1 MPTAAAALLDELER
15 EAKPTRKILA
25 RVPGDK
31 LAWQPHP
38 RSMTLGQLAG
48 HVAGIPGGM
57 ARRARGEGMD
67 MPQSPP
73 APAQPDAGVDF
84 VAKLDAGISEARDL
98 LSSLEDDEAFAPWRM
113 TTAGREIFAIPR
125 IQMLRTMLFNHWY
138 HHRGQ
143 LAVYL
148 RMLDVP
154 VPAIYGRSAD
164 ETPWF
169 PKEKDPEHAA
179 SPRSEA

>member
-31 LAWQPHP
+31 LAWKPHAK
-38 RSMTLGQLAG
+38 SMTLGQLAG

-57 ARRARGEGMD
+57 ARRAREEGMD

-73 APAQPDAGVDF
+73 DPAQPDAGVDF
-84 VAKLDAGISEARDL
+84 VAKLDAGISEAREL
-98 LSSLEDDEAFAPWRM
+98 LSTLEDDEAFAPWRM
-113 TTAGREIFAIPR
+113 TAAGREIFAIPR

-148 RMLDVP
+148 RLLDVP

-164 ETPWF
+164 ETPWW
-169 PKEKDPEHAA
+169 PKPDAEGAA
-179 SPRSEA
+179 SRAEA